1 MSNSISLTD
10 LSAIS
15 WALALG
21 ASFLQGFTKAG
32 IKGTAVLSVTLMA
45 LALGARQ
52 STGLLVP
59 ILICGDIFAVIYYH
73 RHAQWSYIRK
83 FLPWIIIGVLIGV
96 LIGKDLPEA
105 LFKWAMAIIILGSV
119 LIMLWWD
126 LRKTEKVPDHWTFS
140 VGVGVIAGITTMV
153 GNLAGAFA
161 NIYFLAMRLPKKEFI
176 GTAAWLFL
184 IINVFKL
191 PFHIWVWKTIDLEGL
206 KINFFLLPGLFL
218 GLLSG
223 IWLVKK
229 IKDIHYRRLILILT
243 AIGALVM
250 MLK

>member
-1 MSNSISLTD
+1 MAQFLTLSD
-10 LSAIS
+10 LSTLS
-15 WALALG
+15 WGLALG

-32 IKGTAVLSVTLMA
+32 VKGTAVLSVTLMA

-59 ILICGDIFAVIYYH
+59 ILICGDVFAVVYYH
-73 RHAQWSYIRK
+73 RHAQWGYIRK
-83 FLPWIIIGVLIGV
+83 FLPWIILGILVGVWL
-96 LIGKDLPEA
+96 GKDLPEA
-105 LFKWAMAIIILGSV
+105 LFKWAMALIILGSV
-119 LIMLWWD
+119 GVMLWWD
-126 LRKTEKVPDHWTFS
+126 LRKSEKVPQHWTFS
-140 VGVGVIAGITTMV
+140 GGVGILAGITTMV

-161 NIYFLAMRLPKKEFI
+161 NIYFLAMRLPKNEFI

-191 PFHIWVWKTIDLEGL
+191 PFHIWVWETIDLEVL
-206 KINFFLLPGLFL
+206 KINFFLLPGLAL

-223 IWLVKK
+223 IWLVKR
-229 IKDIHYRRLILILT
+229 IKEGFYRRLILILT